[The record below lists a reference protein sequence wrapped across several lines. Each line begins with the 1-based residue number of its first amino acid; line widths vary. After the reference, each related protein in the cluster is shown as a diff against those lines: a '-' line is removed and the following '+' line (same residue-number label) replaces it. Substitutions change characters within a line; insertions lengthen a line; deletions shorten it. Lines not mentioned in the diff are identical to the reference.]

1 MPGFSI
7 VTNLASIL
15 AQENLNKTNLLQ
27 QTTIRRLS
35 SGLRINS
42 SADDAAGLAI
52 ANRFRSDI
60 SVLRQGVRN
69 AADGL
74 STLQTIDGGLNNIS
88 LLIDRARTLATQS
101 ASGTFT
107 GDRSTLNTEF
117 ASVLTEIDR
126 QAQAVGLDPGGTFNA
141 ALSVF
146 IGGGRA
152 NNNITEVTN
161 GSVQI
166 DLSNSSVNANRLGLQ
181 GVQALG
187 GTEGTTDIGTSS
199 TTSVQSIVTDATN
212 TGSVTT
218 SGFTEF
224 FFSGSGFADDEKA
237 RLSVN
242 LPGVVDTTT
251 LAAAVN
257 AAIDGFTAT
266 SAAGQAFKDA
276 GIKAV
281 INTDTAGGQQ
291 LAFTSS
297 NTAFQVQAGDRLS
310 NALLGNFSAGETGA
324 PLDVTVV
331 SGTAAGASTA
341 VNTISVVLQGGGLVG
356 SQTVSITTANGDT
369 QADVF
374 TALGTA
380 FVANTT
386 LTAAGFTVTT
396 DTAAD
401 TVTFTNDLG
410 EKFRV
415 FVAGDQ
421 ENLLGLGTAELG
433 GAGGTD
439 PIFSEITDSG
449 ALAVGNDGSATFSVL
464 VDGAGSAETFAVTV
478 TTANNT
484 DAADIVE
491 QINAQIAANT
501 TLSGAGLIASEA
513 AGVLKLESAAGTTFL
528 LSVDDDDANA
538 ITGFVDVS
546 AAGLAVVTNG
556 TLAEANG
563 LVESTV
569 NAGGAQATTGGS
581 AAPTSFTELFFGGD
595 EQNIVITAKDSAG
608 VVQTLSITLSFTNA
622 KTLDEAIDAINDQ
635 LQASNNVTLQQI
647 VAVKER
653 VDGTNDGL
661 RFLSTLSNGFTV
673 AVGDLA
679 NDHGV
684 DNADSNALLLASSQL
699 AGGAIADISS
709 KENAESAV
717 TLLATAVTKLAAVQ
731 ANIGK
736 GQNQLQ
742 FAIGLASTQLT
753 NLSAAESRIRD
764 ADLAEEAA
772 NLTRSSIA
780 QQVGVAALAQANAA
794 PQAVLALLRG

>member
-146 IGGGRA
+146 IGGGPA

-242 LPGVVDTTT
+242 LSGVVDTTT

-266 SAAGQAFKDA
+266 SAAGQTFKEP

-310 NALLGNFSAGETGA
+310 NALLGNFSAGATGV

-341 VNTISVVLQGGGLVG
+341 VNTISVVLQ
-356 SQTVSITTANGDT
+356 
-369 QADVF
+369 
-374 TALGTA
+374 
-380 FVANTT
+380 
-386 LTAAGFTVTT
+386 
-396 DTAAD
+396 AAD
-401 TVTFTNDLG
+401 SWDL
-410 EKFRV
+410 KPFRSRRRT
-415 FVAGDQ
+415 GI
-421 ENLLGLGTAELG
+421 
-433 GAGGTD
+433 
-439 PIFSEITDSG
+439 PRP
-449 ALAVGNDGSATFSVL
+449 TFSRRWVR
-464 VDGAGSAETFAVTV
+464 
-478 TTANNT
+478 
-484 DAADIVE
+484 
-491 QINAQIAANT
+491 
-501 TLSGAGLIASEA
+501 LSQPIRLSPQRAS
-513 AGVLKLESAAGTTFL
+513 
-528 LSVDDDDANA
+528 
-538 ITGFVDVS
+538 
-546 AAGLAVVTNG
+546 
-556 TLAEANG
+556 
-563 LVESTV
+563 
-569 NAGGAQATTGGS
+569 
-581 AAPTSFTELFFGGD
+581 P
-595 EQNIVITAKDSAG
+595 
-608 VVQTLSITLSFTNA
+608 
-622 KTLDEAIDAINDQ
+622 
-635 LQASNNVTLQQI
+635 
-647 VAVKER
+647 
-653 VDGTNDGL
+653 
-661 RFLSTLSNGFTV
+661 
-673 AVGDLA
+673 
-679 NDHGV
+679 
-684 DNADSNALLLASSQL
+684 
-699 AGGAIADISS
+699 
-709 KENAESAV
+709 
-717 TLLATAVTKLAAVQ
+717 
-731 ANIGK
+731 
-736 GQNQLQ
+736 
-742 FAIGLASTQLT
+742 
-753 NLSAAESRIRD
+753 
-764 ADLAEEAA
+764 
-772 NLTRSSIA
+772 
-780 QQVGVAALAQANAA
+780 
-794 PQAVLALLRG
+794 